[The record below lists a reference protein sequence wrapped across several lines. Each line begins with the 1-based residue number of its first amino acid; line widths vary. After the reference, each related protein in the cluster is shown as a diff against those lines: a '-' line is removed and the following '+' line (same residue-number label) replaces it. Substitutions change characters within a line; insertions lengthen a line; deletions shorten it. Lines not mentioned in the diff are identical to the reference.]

1 MGLFKSIKKAIK
13 KIGKGIKKVVKKTVG
28 AVKKVV
34 KKVSSSKILRAL
46 VGGALL
52 FTGIGGLASRFVSS
66 GSGFFGTWANAAG
79 QFAGTKL
86 GAIFRPAYNLS
97 ANIFGGSGPFG
108 GAGPFARPL
117 LTPPTS
123 GPLAI
128 ASNVSGVT
136 SSGTVVP
143 ISPLISSTTSSSP
156 NIFQKIGSATS
167 GVRDYIKE
175 AAKETG
181 KQLIA
186 SYAKSELL
194 GPDPTGV
201 VAGGTREPDVMLDP
215 IQFAYQ
221 NLGVNPNDAYN
232 NLTYGTAD
240 VGYASTPLYQQE
252 TLQVG

>member
-1 MGLFKSIKKAIK
+1 MGLFKSLKKAIK

-34 KKVSSSKILRAL
+34 KKVSSSKILRAI

-52 FTGIGGLASRFVSS
+52 FTGVGGVLSRFVTS

-86 GAIFRPAYNLS
+86 GAIFRPAFNLGQ
-97 ANIFGGSGPFG
+97 NIFAGSGPFG

-123 GPLAI
+123 GPLAL

-136 SSGTVVP
+136 STGTVVP
-143 ISPLISSTTSSSP
+143 GAGVSSSSR
-156 NIFQKIGSATS
+156 NIFQRIGSATS
-167 GVRDYIKE
+167 GVRDYMKE

-181 KQLIA
+181 KDLI
-186 SYAKSELL
+186 SGYVQNELL

-201 VAGGTREPDVMLDP
+201 IASGTREPDAMLDP

-221 NLGVNPNDAYN
+221 NLGVNPNDAYS

-240 VGYASTPLYQQE
+240 VGYASTPLYTQE
-252 TLQVG
+252 TIQVG

>member
-52 FTGIGGLASRFVSS
+52 FTGIGGLASRFIAS

-108 GAGPFARPL
+108 GAGPFAKPL

-123 GPLAI
+123 GPLSL
-128 ASNVSGVT
+128 ASNISGVT

-143 ISPLISSTTSSSP
+143 GARSSSP

-167 GVRDYIKE
+167 GVRDYMKE

-186 SYAKSELL
+186 SYAESELL

>member
-34 KKVSSSKILRAL
+34 KKVSSSKVLRAL
-46 VGGALL
+46 IGGALL
-52 FTGIGGLASRFVSS
+52 FTGIGGLASRFATS
-66 GSGFFGTWANAAG
+66 GTFFGQWGTAAG
-79 QFAGTKL
+79 KLAGTKL
-86 GAIFRPAYNLS
+86 GAIFRPTFNLGQ
-97 ANIFGGSGPFG
+97 NIFAGSGPFG

-136 SSGTVVP
+136 SIGTVVP
-143 ISPLISSTTSSSP
+143 GAGVSSSSP
-156 NIFQKIGSATS
+156 NIFQKIGSSRFGKFAS
-167 GVRDYIKE
+167 G
-175 AAKETG
+175 AASQTG
-181 KQLIA
+181 KDLI
-186 SYAKSELL
+186 SGYVQNELL

-201 VAGGTREPDVMLDP
+201 VAGGTREPDAMLDP

-221 NLGVNPNDAYN
+221 NLGVNPNDAYS

-240 VGYASTPLYQQE
+240 VGYASTPLYTQE
-252 TLQVG
+252 TIQVG

>member
-34 KKVSSSKILRAL
+34 KKVSSSKILRAV

-52 FTGIGGLASRFVSS
+52 FTGVGGVLSRFMTSS
-66 GSGFFGTWANAAG
+66 STGFFANWASKAASFG
-79 QFAGTKL
+79 KGSSAL
-86 GAIFRPAYNLS
+86 GGIGKIFRPAYNLGQ
-97 ANIFGGSGPFG
+97 NIFSGAGPFG
-108 GAGPFARPL
+108 GQGMFSSPINTTGVGSGAGGALPVGS
-117 LTPPTS
+117 S
-123 GPLAI
+123 GSRGGFKSFLGDA
-128 ASNVSGVT
+128 AKKTAGDLVSG
-136 SSGTVVP
+136 
-143 ISPLISSTTSSSP
+143 
-156 NIFQKIGSATS
+156 
-167 GVRDYIKE
+167 
-175 AAKETG
+175 
-181 KQLIA
+181 
-186 SYAKSELL
+186 YAQSELF